1 MTDSITTPS
10 FWVRNIPVYGRVILA
25 PMDGITDFPF
35 RQIAQQFG
43 SALSYTE
50 FLNCIDITYGHP
62 HLRNMLAFSEDERPV
77 VFQIF
82 DDDPDRMVQSAIKL
96 EKLHPDVIDVNMG
109 CSAKNVSNR
118 GAGAGLLKD
127 PQKIFRIITSLVQTL
142 AVPVTAKIRLGWDES
157 SLNYLEVAS
166 AIEEAGASLIA
177 VHGRTRHQ
185 GYTGSANWD
194 AIREVKQHVHIPV
207 IGNGDIKTPEDID
220 RMISVTGVDG
230 VMIGRAALGN
240 PWILSRRNKSD
251 ISIAELFQT
260 MTIHLH
266 LMTEFYGP
274 IIGVVLFRKHLA
286 RYLDGYLNTSAI
298 RTRIFNI
305 EQEDVLLN
313 AINDLFALQPAE

>member
-1 MTDSITTPS
+1 
-10 FWVRNIPVYGRVILA
+10 
-25 PMDGITDFPF
+25 MDGITDFPF

-82 DDDPDRMVQSAIKL
+82 YDDPDRMVQSAVKL

-127 PQKIFRIITSLVQTL
+127 PQKIFRIIASLVQTL

-185 GYTGSANWD
+185 GYTGGANWD

-313 AINDLFALQPAE
+313 AINDLFELQPAE